1 MGARVTAPSNTAAQV
16 MLSLS
21 FAVPVVSCSRPNLLL
36 YLRLTT
42 LNMNYRVEMP
52 YKLPIPRLRRERRES
67 SGRRTSQACDSC
79 RQRKIK
85 CDGNRPTCSFCH
97 AHGLNN
103 CFYSDAKAVRQQ
115 KDLELMKRKIE
126 NYEEMFRNI
135 LGELEVS
142 TADQVAK
149 ALKVCIFLESAMLE
163 SWRN

>member
-1 MGARVTAPSNTAAQV
+1 MGARVTALSNTAAHV

-21 FAVPVVSCSRPNLLL
+21 LAVPVVLCSRPNLLL
-36 YLRLTT
+36 CPKLTT
-42 LNMNYRVEMP
+42 LNMNYRMEMP

-85 CDGNRPTCSFCH
+85 CDGNRPTCSLCH
-97 AHGLNN
+97 AQGLDN

-115 KDLELMKRKIE
+115 RELELMKRKIE

-149 ALKVCIFLESAMLE
+149 ALKVCICP
-163 SWRN
+163 